1 MVGCRLKYYES
12 FKDCWAVDTAACED
26 WEAFVFFN
34 SFSANAELKK
44 LVAKMIIYLLPYA

>member
-26 WEAFVFFN
+26 WEEFVFRQFL
-34 SFSANAELKK
+34 FCECGIDEVITKK
-44 LVAKMIIYLLPYA
+44 IIYLLPYA